1 MKCVNLPRVKIDAH
15 TTQVQLLK
23 LSEQVLRR
31 DLLVWD
37 SVLWEL
43 EHFEFE

>member
-1 MKCVNLPRVKIDAH
+1 VKIDAH
-15 TTQVQLLK
+15 ATQEQLLK